1 MSVSRPD
8 PATTV
13 APNEDR
19 AQRAIQSVEV
29 GGRLLLVLGERSA
42 PMTLKD
48 LAEAAGLPASRAHP
62 YLVSFGRLGLVA
74 QDPGTGRYA
83 LGPAALQLG
92 LACLRQLDPLKV
104 ASPIAEALAERID
117 QTVALAVWANF
128 GPTVVRIIE
137 STQPVHV
144 NMRVGTVMDLE
155 KTATGQV
162 FAAFLPARKLVQLA
176 AGPLG
181 GQGGALL
188 PGAVGMPDE
197 ERAAALEEV
206 RQRGLARAVGQPIPG
221 VNAFSAPVFD
231 HAGDVELV
239 LTALGP
245 AVNFPSAWNSPIAR
259 AVGDAARSIS
269 ERLGWRA

>member
-1 MSVSRPD
+1 MSVSPRD
-8 PATTV
+8 PSSA

-19 AQRAIQSVEV
+19 TQRAIQSVEV
-29 GGRLLLVLGERSA
+29 GGKLLLALGERSA

-48 LAEAAGLPASRAHP
+48 LAEAAGMPASRAHP
-62 YLVSFGRLGLVA
+62 YLVSFARLGLVA
-74 QDPGTGRYA
+74 QDTGTGRYA

-137 STQPVHV
+137 SSQPVHV
-144 NMRVGTVMDLE
+144 NMRAGTVMDLE

-162 FAAFLPARKLVQLA
+162 FAAYLSARKLEQYAL
-176 AGPLG
+176 GPLG
-181 GQGGALL
+181 GQGRAGAAKEAPPPEL
-188 PGAVGMPDE
+188 
-197 ERAAALEEV
+197 AATLEEV
-206 RQRGLARAVGQPIPG
+206 RERGLARAVGQPIPG

-231 HAGDVELV
+231 HAGELALV

-245 AVNFPSAWNSPIAR
+245 AVNFPAGWNSPIAK
-259 AVGDAARSIS
+259 AVAEAARGIS
-269 ERLGWRA
+269 LRLGWAG

>member
-1 MSVSRPD
+1 MSAPH
-8 PATTV
+8 PALTTS
-13 APNEDR
+13 PNEDR
-19 AQRAIQSVEV
+19 TQRAIQSVEV

-137 STQPVHV
+137 SSQPVHV
-144 NMRVGTVMDLE
+144 NMRTGTVMDLG

-162 FAAFLPARKLVQLA
+162 FAAFLPARKLDQVSL
-176 AGPLG
+176 GPLG
-181 GQGGALL
+181 GQGRGRVAETADADQAQEAILL
-188 PGAVGMPDE
+188 
-197 ERAAALEEV
+197 EV

-221 VNAFSAPVFD
+221 INAFSAPVFD
-231 HAGDVELV
+231 HAGELTLV

-245 AVNFPSAWNSPIAR
+245 SVHFPSAWNSPLAK
-259 AVGDAARSIS
+259 AVADAARSIS
-269 ERLGWRA
+269 EHLGYRPVS